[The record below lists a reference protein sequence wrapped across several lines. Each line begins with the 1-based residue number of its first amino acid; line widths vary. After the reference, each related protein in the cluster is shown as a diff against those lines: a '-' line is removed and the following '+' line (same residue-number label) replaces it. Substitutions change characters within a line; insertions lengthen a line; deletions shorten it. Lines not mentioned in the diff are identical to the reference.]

1 MCLFERIALSKD
13 KAGVFQTK
21 GCLLGNVT
29 LMMVT
34 PPTYDVPTLKVTT
47 LDGYNPALLD
57 IENFINK

>member
-1 MCLFERIALSKD
+1 
-13 KAGVFQTK
+13 
-21 GCLLGNVT
+21 
-29 LMMVT
+29 MMVT